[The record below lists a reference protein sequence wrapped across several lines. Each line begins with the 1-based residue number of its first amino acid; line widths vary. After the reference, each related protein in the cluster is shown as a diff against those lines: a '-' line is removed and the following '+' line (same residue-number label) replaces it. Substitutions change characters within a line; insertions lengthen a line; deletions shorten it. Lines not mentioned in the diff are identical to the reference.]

1 MKKLVFLLLLLTTSL
16 PVFAQKAATNPA
28 PKVLTEKEQKILLQ
42 KLQAISMVTKTAG
55 EAIFWED
62 KKTAVEA
69 MADAAD
75 LLWDENA
82 NQSAKWLTKAWK
94 MIDEVS
100 ETKSETKKDEKMREF
115 FNRSDK
121 SGLQATVLKVAY
133 KHDAELAE
141 KFLKQLTEKEP
152 DEKKDKGAF
161 DDKTARTEQLLSLAL
176 QAVETNPGLAFS
188 LAERS
193 LADGI
198 SFSLQTVLTSL
209 RQKDVNLA
217 NRLFDQALAHLATP
231 DEAQVLWGYLFKSGF
246 TFAVNSSGGTIL
258 AVNPN
263 QQNLPAVAQTDPQR
277 ARNFLR
283 AAYQI
288 FFARPILLDTTENK
302 RRAGNTLILGN
313 QLTEQYD
320 KYAPELA
327 PPVNAFL
334 LQLRMQINPNRQ
346 NETAK
351 SDSRLGKL
359 SKDATKEETYEA
371 LIADLEEKADNE
383 TDPIAKK
390 LAYIRAALNT
400 KPEDYKRGK
409 SIAGKIEDEDLQ
421 ADVVSFLL
429 YRATLHFV
437 EEKEIETAE
446 ELAPQIKESLRRSVA
461 KIAVAQLLLQPKT
474 GKKVEPSQLD
484 FEKQRAFSLLG
495 EVQRDLRNE
504 DATLN
509 LVKTLLGAAA
519 VSSKFDKAQGL
530 STLEQT
536 VQMINKLDKF
546 NLKDASAPKLGI
558 DLSSSSSA
566 TVATPRIGFG
576 FGSAIEPLIETD
588 FESVAATVER
598 LAAKEV
604 RGVGRI
610 EAARLFF
617 QKNKKFLSR
626 K

>member
-1 MKKLVFLLLLLTTSL
+1 MIKLTFLALLLTSSL
-16 PVFAQKAATNPA
+16 SVFAQKAAPNPT

-55 EAIFWED
+55 EATFWED

-75 LLWDENA
+75 LLWEENA
-82 NQSAKWLTKAWK
+82 NQSAKWLTKAWT
-94 MIDEVS
+94 MINEVS
-100 ETKSETKKDEKMREF
+100 ETEKDEKMREF

-121 SGLQATVLKVAY
+121 SSLQATVLKIAY
-133 KHDAELAE
+133 KHDTQLAE

-161 DDKTARTEQLLSLAL
+161 DDKTASSEQLLGLAL
-176 QAVETNPGLAFS
+176 QAIETSPGLAFS

-198 SFSLQTVLTSL
+198 SFTLQTVLTSL
-209 RQKDVNLA
+209 RQKDINLA
-217 NRLFDQALAHLATP
+217 NRLFDAALARLSTP
-231 DEAQVLWGYLFKSGF
+231 DEAQILAGYLFKSGF
-246 TFAVNSSGGTIL
+246 TFATNSSGGTIL
-258 AVNPN
+258 AVNPK
-263 QQNLPAVAQTDPQR
+263 QQDLPAVAQTETNR
-277 ARNFLR
+277 AKNFLG
-283 AAYQI
+283 AVYQT
-288 FFARPILLDTTENK
+288 FFARPIFLDRLEGKRKAENLLLLGGQI
-302 RRAGNTLILGN
+302 AG
-313 QLTEQYD
+313 QYD
-320 KYAPELA
+320 LYAPELSQ
-327 PPVNAFL
+327 PTKGFL
-334 LQLRMQINPNRQ
+334 LQLRSQLYPNRQ
-346 NETAK
+346 SQSSERN
-351 SDSRLGKL
+351 DRLGKL

-383 TDPIAKK
+383 IDPIAKK

-400 KPEDYKRGK
+400 KLEDYKRGK
-409 SIAGKIEDEDLQ
+409 SIAGKIEDENLQ
-421 ADVVSFLL
+421 EDVISFLL

-437 EEKEIETAE
+437 EKKEIETAE
-446 ELAPQIKESLRRSVA
+446 ELASQIKESLRRSVA
-461 KIAVAQLLLQPKT
+461 KIAVAQALLQPKT
-474 GKKVEPSQLD
+474 GKKVEQSQID
-484 FEKQRAFSLLG
+484 FEKQRAFSMLND
-495 EVQRDLRNE
+495 VQHDLRNE

-509 LVKTLLGAAA
+509 LVKTLLGATA
-519 VSSKFDKAQGL
+519 VLSKFDKAQGL

-558 DLSSSSSA
+558 DLSSTSSA

-576 FGSAIEPLIETD
+576 FASAIEQLVETD
-588 FESVAATVER
+588 FEQIASIVER

-617 QKNKKFLSR
+617 QKTKIYLQN
-626 K
+626 

>member
-1 MKKLVFLLLLLTTSL
+1 MKKFAFLAILLLSSL
-16 PVFAQKAATNPA
+16 SAFPQKTAPKPT

-55 EAIFWED
+55 EATFWED
-62 KKTAVEA
+62 KRAAVEA

-75 LLWDENA
+75 LLWDENS
-82 NQSAKWLTKAWK
+82 NQSAKWLTRAWN
-94 MIDEVS
+94 MIDQV
-100 ETKSETKKDEKMREF
+100 SETKKDEKMREF

-121 SGLQATVLKVAY
+121 SGLQATVLRVAY

-141 KFLKQLTEKEP
+141 KFLKQLTEQEP

-161 DDKTARTEQLLSLAL
+161 DDKTAKSEQLLGLAL
-176 QAVETNPGLAFS
+176 QALETSPGLAFS

-217 NRLFDQALAHLATP
+217 NRLFDAALARLSTP

-246 TFAVNSSGGTIL
+246 TFATNSSGGMIL

-263 QQNLPAVAQTDPQR
+263 QQDLPAVAQTDPQR
-277 ARNFLR
+277 ARNFLG
-283 AAYQI
+283 ATYQI
-288 FFARPILLDTTENK
+288 FFSRPVLVDTTENK
-302 RRAGNTLILGN
+302 RRAGNIWILGN

-320 KYAPELA
+320 KYATELA
-327 PPVNAFL
+327 AATKAFL
-334 LQLRMQINPNRQ
+334 LQLRNQANPNRQ
-346 NETAK
+346 NETSSK
-351 SDSRLGKL
+351 PESRLSKL
-359 SKDATKEETYEA
+359 PKDATKEETYEA
-371 LIADLEEKADNE
+371 LIADLEEKADKE

-390 LAYIRAALNT
+390 LAYIRAALST

-409 SIAGKIEDEDLQ
+409 SIAGKIEDENLQ
-421 ADVVSFLL
+421 EDVVSFVL
-429 YRATLHFV
+429 YRAVLHFV
-437 EEKEIETAE
+437 KKKELETAE
-446 ELAPQIKESLRRSVA
+446 ELVPQIKESLRRSVA
-461 KIAVAQLLLQPKT
+461 KIAVAQALLQPKT
-474 GKKVEPSQLD
+474 DKKIEQSQIV
-484 FEKQRAFSLLG
+484 FEKQRAFSLLND
-495 EVQRDLRNE
+495 VQRDLRNE
-504 DATLN
+504 DASLN
-509 LVKTLLGAAA
+509 LVKTLLGATA

-530 STLEQT
+530 STLEQS

-558 DLSSSSSA
+558 DLYSISSA
-566 TVATPRIGFG
+566 TVAAPRIGFG
-576 FGSAIEPLIETD
+576 FGSAVEPLIETD
-588 FESVAATVER
+588 FEQVAAIVER
-598 LAAKEV
+598 LAVKEV

-617 QKNKKFLSR
+617 QKNKKFLSG

>member
-1 MKKLVFLLLLLTTSL
+1 MKKLAFLAILLTASL
-16 PVFAQKAATNPA
+16 SVFSQKPATKPA

-42 KLQAISMVTKTAG
+42 KLQAVSMVTKTAG
-55 EAIFWED
+55 EATFWED
-62 KKTAVEA
+62 KKTAIEA

-82 NQSAKWLTKAWK
+82 NQSAKWLTKAWT

-100 ETKSETKKDEKMREF
+100 ETKKDEKQREF

-121 SGLQATVLKVAY
+121 SALQATVLKVAY
-133 KHDAELAE
+133 KHNPELAE

-161 DDKTARTEQLLSLAL
+161 DDKTARSEQLLGLAL
-176 QAVETNPGLAFS
+176 QSVETNPGLAFS

-198 SFSLQTVLTSL
+198 SFSFQTVLTSL

-217 NRLFDQALAHLATP
+217 NRLFDEALARLSSP

-246 TFAVNSSGGTIL
+246 TFATNSSGGMIL

-263 QQNLPAVAQTDPQR
+263 QQNLPAVAQSEPNR

-283 AAYQI
+283 VAYQI
-288 FFARPILLDTTENK
+288 FFSRPVLVDTPENK
-302 RRAGNTLILGN
+302 RIAGNVFNLGN

-327 PPVNAFL
+327 AATKAFL
-334 LQLRMQINPNRQ
+334 LQLRNQANPNRQ
-346 NETAK
+346 NETSSK
-351 SDSRLGKL
+351 PESRLSKL
-359 SKDATKEETYEA
+359 PKDATKEETYEA
-371 LIADLEEKADNE
+371 MIADLEEKADNE

-390 LAYIRAALNT
+390 LAYIRAAIST
-400 KPEDYKRGK
+400 DAEDYKRGK
-409 SIAGKIEDEDLQ
+409 SIAGKIDDENLRE
-421 ADVVSFLL
+421 DVVSFLL
-429 YRATLHFV
+429 YRASLHFV
-437 EEKEIETAE
+437 DTKEIETAE
-446 ELAPQIKESLRRSVA
+446 ELLPQIKESLRRSVA
-461 KIAVAQLLLQPKT
+461 KIAVAQALLQPKT
-474 GKKVEPSQLD
+474 GKKVEQSQID
-484 FEKQRAFSLLG
+484 FEKQRAFSLLND
-495 EVQRDLRNE
+495 VQRDLRNE

-509 LVKTLLGAAA
+509 LVKTLLGATN

-558 DLSSSSSA
+558 DLLSISSA
-566 TVATPRIGFG
+566 TVAAPRIGFG
-576 FGSAIEPLIETD
+576 FASAVEPLMETD
-588 FESVAATVER
+588 FEQVAAIVER
-598 LAAKEV
+598 LAAKET

-610 EAARLFF
+610 ETARLFF
-617 QKNKKFLSR
+617 QKNKDSLAKLNQ
-626 K
+626 